1 MHPDSVHRAS
11 MGLFSKCQSSLAFE
25 SPVAMRPFSRD
36 YHSWR
41 LALPHPNSARQASMR
56 RPSMR
61 LRSLVF
67 VHPIETYPTL

>member
-1 MHPDSVHRAS
+1 

-56 RPSMR
+56 

-67 VHPIETYPTL
+67 VHPIEMRPTSRDCYSLSRASTRP